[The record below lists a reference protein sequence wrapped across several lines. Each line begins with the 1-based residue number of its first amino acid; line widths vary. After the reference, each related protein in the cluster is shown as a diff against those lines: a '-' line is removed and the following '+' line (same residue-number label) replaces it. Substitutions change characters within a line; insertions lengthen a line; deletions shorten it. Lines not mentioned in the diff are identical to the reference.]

1 MGLWRFR
8 RGLLH
13 GSRPGVFTLKIITPV
28 TACRLSLGA
37 VWFYEGLVPKLL
49 FIRADQVELVRRSGI
64 YFGTPEFFLQL
75 LGAAQVAFA
84 TWLLTG
90 FAERMAVAIATLGM
104 WILIVLVAMA
114 NPAMLTDPFGALIKD
129 LCLTACAYTVW
140 SLSPSLGREKC

>member
-1 MGLWRFR
+1 MKKAVLI
-8 RGLLH
+8 
-13 GSRPGVFTLKIITPV
+13 S
-28 TACRLSLGA
+28 RLSLGL

-49 FIRADQVELVRRSGI
+49 FVRQDQVELVRRSGI

-84 TWLLTG
+84 IWLLVG
-90 FAERMAVAIATLGM
+90 FRERFAVAIATLGM

-114 NPAMLTDPFGALIKD
+114 NPSMLTDPYGALIKD

-140 SLSPSLGREKC
+140 SLAPLTARQTL

>member
-1 MGLWRFR
+1 MKNVVLVSRLALGL
-8 RGLLH
+8 
-13 GSRPGVFTLKIITPV
+13 
-28 TACRLSLGA
+28 

-49 FIRADQVELVRRSGI
+49 FVRADQVELVRRSGL

-84 TWLLTG
+84 IWLLIG
-90 FAERMAVAIATLGM
+90 FRERLAVAIGTLGM

-114 NPAMLTDPFGALIKD
+114 NPSMLTDPYGALIKD

-140 SLSPSLGREKC
+140 SLAPLTARQTR